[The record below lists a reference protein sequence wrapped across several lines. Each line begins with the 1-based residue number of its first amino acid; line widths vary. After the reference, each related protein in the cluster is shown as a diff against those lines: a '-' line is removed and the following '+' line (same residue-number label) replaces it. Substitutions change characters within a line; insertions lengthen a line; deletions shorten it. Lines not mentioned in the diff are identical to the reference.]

1 MTAFRW
7 GPLDRAPLSPLSL
20 EAAQRADLHPDTY
33 RAGYALA
40 TRAPWHILTAW
51 ECEEVSTPEA
61 YAALTAWEGGRA

>member
-20 EAAQRADLHPDTY
+20 EAAQRVGIDPDVY
-33 RAGYALA
+33 RAGKALHA
-40 TRAPWHILTAW
+40 RAPWHIMAAW
-51 ECEEVSTPEA
+51 EREEVSTQDA